1 MLSGPW
7 TPEPR
12 HLGTGF
18 PDWAQI
24 PIAIWCVPD
33 WQVFQI
39 DVWYENDPCQIASNS
54 RLVVDSRLRCN
65 PDCLFGRL
73 LPDWATCPI
82 EPHSQIEVI
91 SRLWGISQITL
102 GSRLPYFAR
111 SSGNCDVL
119 QRKQHPMPDWPQF
132 QIGAL
137 VAESMVFACSGL
149 GPSMPDWPLPDW
161 LMFL

>member
-1 MLSGPW
+1 MVDIRARPCWPAETNLARLVPIWPDCPIGARLIDAIWLSFACPIGAQSGISCPI
-7 TPEPR
+7 R
-12 HLGTGF
+12 I
-18 PDWAQI
+18 WAQCGKGGFHWR
-24 PIAIWCVPD
+24 A
-33 WQVFQI
+33 
-39 DVWYENDPCQIASNS
+39 
-54 RLVVDSRLRCN
+54 
-65 PDCLFGRL
+65 
-73 LPDWATCPI
+73 
-82 EPHSQIEVI
+82 
-91 SRLWGISQITL
+91 RLWGISQITL

-161 LMFL
+161 LDFW